1 MKDHSKMTDP
11 TDLAP
16 PYLAGRIKEALARDE
31 RTHMLDVTIRIT
43 GESLFLVGNVPSQ
56 DRRDL
61 AERVAAELVCG
72 RLRVVNALAVECYPD
87 PADPEP
93 LE

>member
-1 MKDHSKMTDP
+1 
-11 TDLAP
+11 
-16 PYLAGRIKEALARDE
+16 
-31 RTHMLDVTIRIT
+31 VQ
-43 GESLFLVGNVPSQ
+43 ESDCFLEEFGGLFLVGNVPSQ